1 MSQAVTISEPQ
12 QRPHQAFRVGYE
24 MPAMDIKAG
33 ASFQASHYAAVRSRL
48 LGARPRSLR
57 KPFRAWSY
65 APAPLPVL
73 PTEDTELTPDTNV
86 SWRTIVMR
94 VARRHGVSSADI
106 LSHQRSQPIVRARQE
121 AIYHVAI
128 ETGMTL
134 PMIGRKFGRDH
145 TTILHSFRTHKKRL
159 KSGEAPK
166 RDMILTAVGKD
177 GTLKQRCHE
186 VVKLIAVKYGLSTA
200 QICGNQRRA
209 DIMEARREIYLI
221 LYRDHGFNYTQIGQG
236 VGDRDHHTIINA
248 IGHLIGPK
256 AGAAA

>member
-1 MSQAVTISEPQ
+1 MTNQTLTIITHS
-12 QRPHQAFRVGYE
+12 RPHQTFRVGYE

-33 ASFQASHYAAVRSRL
+33 VSFQAAHYAAVRSRL

-73 PTEDTELTPDTNV
+73 PAEEIEPTSDTGAN
-86 SWRTIVMR
+86 WRTIVTR
-94 VARRHGVSSADI
+94 VARRHGISSADI
-106 LSHQRSQPIVRARQE
+106 LSHNRSRPIVRARQE

-134 PMIGRKFGRDH
+134 PMMGRKFGRDH

-159 KSGEAPK
+159 KSGEAPR
-166 RDMILTAVGKD
+166 RDMILTSVGEG
-177 GTLKQRCHE
+177 GTLKQRCQD

-200 QICGNQRRA
+200 QIYGNQRRA
-209 DIMEARREIYLI
+209 DIMEARREIYLT
-221 LYRDHGFNYTQIGQG
+221 LYRDHGFNYSEIGRG
-236 VGDRDHHTIINA
+236 IGDRDHHTIINA
-248 IGHLIGPK
+248 IGHLVGPK
-256 AGAAA
+256 AEEVA